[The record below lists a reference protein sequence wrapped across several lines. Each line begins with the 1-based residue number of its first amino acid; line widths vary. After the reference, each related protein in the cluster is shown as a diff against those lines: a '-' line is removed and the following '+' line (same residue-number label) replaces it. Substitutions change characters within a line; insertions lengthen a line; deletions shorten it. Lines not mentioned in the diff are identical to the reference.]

1 MEVAKLKKGYIQ
13 VYTGNGKGKTTAAI
27 GLGVRAAG
35 NGYKVYMIQFLKGG
49 KTGELESIKAL
60 NPYFQIFRFEKSRGF
75 FWTLSEEEKIELKEE
90 IQKGYNF
97 ALDSLKEN
105 KCDILILDEVMGAIS
120 NKLITEEQIL
130 TLMEAKPENIE
141 IIMTGRNVPPSIME
155 RANLVTEMKDVKH
168 YFGEGVPARE
178 GIEY

>member
-1 MEVAKLKKGYIQ
+1 MGKLKKGYIQ
-13 VYTGNGKGKTTAAI
+13 VYTGNGKGKTTAAV

-35 NGYKVYMIQFLKGG
+35 NKYTVYMIQFLKGG

-60 NPYFQIFRFEKSRGF
+60 HPYFQIFRFEKSRGF
-75 FWTLSEEEKIELKEE
+75 FWTLSEEQKSELKEE
-90 IQKGYNF
+90 IQNGYHF
-97 ALDSLKEN
+97 ALEALKEN
-105 KCDILILDEVMGAIS
+105 KCDVLILDEVMGAIS

-130 TLMEAKPENIE
+130 ALIDAKPENVE
-141 IIMTGRNVPPSIME
+141 LIMTGRNVPESVME
-155 RANLVTEMKDVKH
+155 KAHLVTEMKDVKH